1 MKIIASKEDENLPL
15 KEILINRGFSSTLI
29 RKYKHSGRILVN
41 NEISI
46 VNRIIKKGDII
57 ELYLND
63 DNVSVKP
70 EKMDLHICYEDDDI
84 LVVNKDAGVVVHP
97 TAGHPDGT
105 LANGVAWYYEKN
117 NINAPIR
124 PVNRLDRDTSGLIIF
139 AKNPFMQN
147 YLQIVCP
154 MKKFYIA
161 IVRGDLE
168 DRGTIDLPIKRKPGS
183 TIERMVDDDGD
194 KAVTDF
200 YVLKRGE
207 KLSLVKLELKTG
219 RTHQI
224 RVHLSHIGHPI
235 IGDTL
240 YGSDTS
246 YIKRQA
252 LHAYRLTFKQP
263 FIGKCISIYSP
274 IPEDMKAVLKNAF

>member
-1 MKIIASKEDENLPL
+1 MKVVVNKEDAYLTL
-15 KEILINRGFSSTLI
+15 KEFLLNKGFSPTLI
-29 RKYKHSGRILVN
+29 RKYKNRGKMLVN
-41 NEISI
+41 GEISI
-46 VNRIIKKGDII
+46 VNRLVFEGDVV
-57 ELYLND
+57 ELLLD
-63 DNVSVKP
+63 DENTSVRP
-70 EKMDLHICYEDDDI
+70 EKMDLHICYEDEDI
-84 LVVNKDAGVVVHP
+84 LVVNKDAGIVVHP

-117 NINAPIR
+117 NIKAPIR

-147 YLQIVCP
+147 YLQIVSP
-154 MKKFYIA
+154 MKKLYIA
-161 IVRGDLE
+161 IVEGDM
-168 DRGTIDLPIKRKPGS
+168 DGRGTIDLPIKRKPGS
-183 TIERMVDDDGD
+183 TIERMVDDEGD
-194 KAVTDF
+194 TAVTHF
-200 YVLKRGE
+200 RLLKRGE
-207 KLSLVKLELKTG
+207 RLSLVKLELKTG

-263 FIGKCISIYSP
+263 FIGKCISLYSP
-274 IPEDMKAVLKNAF
+274 IPDDMKAVLKNAF

>member
-1 MKIIASKEDENLPL
+1 MKIIVNKQDDNLTL
-15 KEILINRGFSSTLI
+15 KEFLLNKGFSPTLI
-29 RKYKHSGRILVN
+29 RKYKNRGKMMVN
-41 NEISI
+41 GEAST
-46 VNRIIKKGDII
+46 VNRIVFEGDIV
-57 ELYLND
+57 ELFLD
-63 DNVSVKP
+63 DENTSVRP

-84 LVVNKDAGVVVHP
+84 LVVNKDAGIVVHP

-117 NINAPIR
+117 NIKVPIR

-154 MKKFYIA
+154 MKKLYIA
-161 IVRGDLE
+161 IVEGDMD

-183 TIERMVDDDGD
+183 TIERMVDDEGD
-194 KAVTDF
+194 MAVTHF
-200 YVLKRGE
+200 RLLKRGE

-274 IPEDMKAVLKNAF
+274 IPDDMKDVLKDAF

>member
-1 MKIIASKEDENLPL
+1 MKIVVNKEDAYLTL
-15 KEILINRGFSSTLI
+15 KEFLLNKGFSPTLI
-29 RKYKHSGRILVN
+29 RKYKNRGKMLVN
-41 NEISI
+41 GEISI
-46 VNRIIKKGDII
+46 VNRIVFEGDTV
-57 ELYLND
+57 ELLLD
-63 DNVSVKP
+63 DENTSVSP

-84 LVVNKDAGVVVHP
+84 FVVNKDAGIVVHP

-117 NINAPIR
+117 NIKAPIR

-154 MKKFYIA
+154 MKKLYIA
-161 IVRGDLE
+161 IVEGDM
-168 DRGTIDLPIKRKPGS
+168 DGRGTIDLPIKRKPGS
-183 TIERMVDDDGD
+183 TIERMVDDEGD
-194 KAVTDF
+194 TAVTDF
-200 YVLKRGE
+200 YVLKRSE

-252 LHAYRLTFKQP
+252 LHAYRLTFRQP

-274 IPEDMKAVLKNAF
+274 IPDDIKAVLKDAF

>member
-1 MKIIASKEDENLPL
+1 MKIVVNKEDAHLTL
-15 KEILINRGFSSTLI
+15 KEFLLNKGFSPTLI
-29 RKYKHSGRILVN
+29 RKYKNRGEMLVN
-41 NEISI
+41 GEISI
-46 VNRIIKKGDII
+46 VNKIVFEGDIV
-57 ELYLND
+57 ELFLD
-63 DNVSVKP
+63 DENTSVSP

-84 LVVNKDAGVVVHP
+84 LVVNKDAGIVVHP

-154 MKKFYIA
+154 MKKLYIA
-161 IVRGDLE
+161 IVQGDLE

-194 KAVTDF
+194 TAVTDF

-207 KLSLVKLELKTG
+207 ELSLVKLELKTG

-252 LHAYRLTFKQP
+252 LHAYRLTFRQP

>member
-1 MKIIASKEDENLPL
+1 MKIIASKEDENLSL

-46 VNRIIKKGDII
+46 VNRIIKKGDIV
-57 ELYLND
+57 ELLLD
-63 DNVSVKP
+63 DENTSVRP
-70 EKMDLHICYEDDDI
+70 EKMDLHICYEDEDI
-84 LVVNKDAGVVVHP
+84 LVVNKDAGIVVHP

-117 NINAPIR
+117 SIKAPIR

-147 YLQIVCP
+147 YLQIVSP
-154 MKKFYIA
+154 MKKLYIA
-161 IVRGDLE
+161 IVEGDM
-168 DRGTIDLPIKRKPGS
+168 DGRGTIDLPIKRKPGS
-183 TIERMVDDDGD
+183 TIERMVDDEGD
-194 KAVTDF
+194 TAVTHF
-200 YVLKRGE
+200 RLLKRGE

-263 FIGKCISIYSP
+263 FIGKCISLYSP
-274 IPEDMKAVLKNAF
+274 IPDDMKAVLKNAF